1 MGRCLW
7 VLGERGEGIGVAS
20 YGHFTYLLNNTHIYM
35 SLQLPDMY
43 NLCVNREHIQNTFLL
58 ITSLIFKEFLIQKKF
73 WKAET

>member
-1 MGRCLW
+1 
-7 VLGERGEGIGVAS
+7 
-20 YGHFTYLLNNTHIYM
+20 M